1 MPALNFLFPIQP
13 NHKRFKGILLE
24 SQSYLDLQSELR
36 SAEICADLQLRQG
49 VLGLVAVPWFEEQR
63 WNTRRAVRPHRD
75 LGPAALICFQGDTG
89 GGARSSG
96 GHRATGGHR
105 NTGGGARSSGGHRAT
120 GGHWNTGE
128 GASSTDGDTSQ
139 KLQLGNDDSYQRLQ
153 KVLICRLLFSGKTV
167 SESFKLIEKKKKRIL
182 LDGIYRHDSWWWC
195 PVASSSL
202 FVAFPLMEILLL
214 PRSRQ
219 STSHF
224 LATTSSF
231 CWSSGKRRT
240 QLFLT
245 ISRLSSDY
253 HSSAQKDGSLAIQLG
268 DYVSWHHCPC
278 YHQQCHQS
286 HDDQHYNNN
295 VEESS
300 KREKYKM
307 SLLFKASE

>member
-1 MPALNFLFPIQP
+1 MCPLWILCFLFNLITKGSKISYWKARVISIYRVSYAAP
-13 NHKRFKGILLE
+13 RFVRTCSWGKVSSDWSPCPDLRSSGGILA
-24 SQSYLDLQSELR
+24 ELWGR
-36 SAEICADLQLRQG
+36 TVIWGPLLWFASRGAQG
-49 VLGLVAVPWFEEQR
+49 E
-63 WNTRRAVRPHRD
+63 
-75 LGPAALICFQGDTG
+75 GPDHQGDTG
-89 GGARSSG
+89 GHSGTQGNRGTQADTGTQGKGPDQLMETRNRGCSLEMMILTKDYKRSWSVDFCSLVKLSAR
-96 GHRATGGHR
+96 
-105 NTGGGARSSGGHRAT
+105 
-120 GGHWNTGE
+120 
-128 GASSTDGDTSQ
+128 
-139 KLQLGNDDSYQRLQ
+139 
-153 KVLICRLLFSGKTV
+153 VLNWLKKT
-167 SESFKLIEKKKKRIL
+167 KRIPL
-182 LDGIYRHDSWWWC
+182 EGIYRHDSWWWC

-214 PRSRQ
+214 PPPRQ
-219 STSHF
+219 STPHF

-231 CWSSGKRRT
+231 CSSSGKRRT

-286 HDDQHYNNN
+286 HNDQHYDNN

-307 SLLFKASE
+307 SILFKASE